1 MNKSRVVF
9 KDKKPNINVSRMVT
23 AFKKLDEK
31 IDTEIKGQFNQTV
44 IIKSGNVT
52 VKNSELDC
60 EFETE
65 FDDDTAANEAEIII
79 YNLTDKT
86 INQFK
91 HNAKITITAG
101 YGTDT
106 GVIFSGFIVDK
117 ETYFEDVDKVTVIR
131 VLDDRN
137 REEREIENI
146 SYSANTKASYILKDL
161 CGRVGLPIAVFKV
174 ARDYTYTDE
183 VTVDGDLF
191 DKIKDY
197 AEVCGVSAYICKSKL
212 YVRSLKDGDNT
223 HFKLSAETGLLSVA
237 EFEKKSKSK
246 EFGEEVIK
254 GFKIECLL
262 QHRIQTA
269 SIIELDSKNYKGKF
283 RVKSGEHH
291 YNGSDFIT
299 KATIVQV

>member
-1 MNKSRVVF
+1 MNKSRVVI
-9 KDKKPNINVSRMVT
+9 KDQKPNINVSRMIT
-23 AFKKLDEK
+23 AFEKLNEK
-31 IDTEIKGQFNQTV
+31 IDTEIKGQFNQV
-44 IIKSGNVT
+44 VVIKSGDVT
-52 VKNSELDC
+52 IRNSELDC
-60 EFETE
+60 EFDCE
-65 FDDDTAANEAEIII
+65 FDDDAVANEAEIVI

-101 YGTDT
+101 YGSDT
-106 GVIFSGFIVDK
+106 GVIFSGFIVEK
-117 ETYFEDVDKVTVIR
+117 QTYFEDVDKVTVIR

-191 DKIKDY
+191 DKIEDY
-197 AEVCGVSAYICKSKL
+197 AKICGVSAYVCKSKL

-223 HFKLSAETGLLSVA
+223 RFKLSAETGLLSVS
-237 EFEKKSKSK
+237 EFEKKNKSD
-246 EFGEEVIK
+246 EFGEEIVK

-283 RVKSGEHH
+283 RVQSGEHR

-299 KATIVQV
+299 KAKIIQV